1 MNAVALA
8 LVLTSAFLHASWN
21 YLAKKSQ
28 VKLAFLWWCHFI
40 GVLLF
45 FPMFLHFWPQT
56 TIYPLGWACVVSTS
70 VLHSLY
76 FFFLGSAYETGDL
89 SIVYPLARGI
99 GPLLVPLL
107 AVSLIGEELSTLGIL
122 GISLVISGIYLLHLP
137 SFSKQT
143 FFWAF
148 RRLGSRASRW
158 ALGTGGTI
166 ALYSLV
172 DKVGVDHIYPPVY
185 LYLMSVGMWFLLT
198 PYVMVKKRKWL
209 RTEWESKK
217 GSILAVGFLIPF
229 TYLLVLF
236 AMEMSK
242 VSYVVALRESSI
254 LFSLIY
260 GTISLGEEQSRQR
273 ILGAFLIFLGVF
285 SLGLTK

>member
-1 MNAVALA
+1 
-8 LVLTSAFLHASWN
+8 
-21 YLAKKSQ
+21 
-28 VKLAFLWWCHFI
+28 
-40 GVLLF
+40 
-45 FPMFLHFWPQT
+45 
-56 TIYPLGWACVVSTS
+56 VSTS

-76 FFFLGSAYETGDL
+76 FFFLGSAYEAGDL

-99 GPLLVPLL
+99 GPLVVPLL

-122 GISLVISGIYLLHLP
+122 GISLVISGIYILHLP
-137 SFSKQT
+137 SFAKQT
-143 FFWAF
+143 FFSAF
-148 RRLGSRASRW
+148 RGLGSRASRW

-172 DKVGVDHIYPPVY
+172 DKVGVHQIYPPVY
-185 LYLMSVGMWFLLT
+185 IYLMSVGIWFLLT
-198 PYVMVKKRKWL
+198 PYVMVKKREWL

-236 AMEMSK
+236 AMEVSK

-260 GTISLGEEQSRQR
+260 GTISLREGESGQR

-285 SLGLTK
+285 SLGLSK